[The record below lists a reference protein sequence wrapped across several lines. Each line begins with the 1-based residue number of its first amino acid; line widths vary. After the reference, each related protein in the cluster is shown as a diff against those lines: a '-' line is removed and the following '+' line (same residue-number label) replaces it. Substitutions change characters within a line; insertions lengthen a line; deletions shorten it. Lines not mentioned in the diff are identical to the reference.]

1 MLMSP
6 RHSEILK
13 LVRRHGRVTVDD
25 LVARFSVSSQTIRKD
40 LEVLSRR
47 NQIMRFHGGA
57 MLPSGVVNLEYEKRR
72 QLAHVEK
79 GAIGKA
85 VAALIPDNAS
95 VFLNVGTTTEAVG
108 HHLRAHKNLMVIADN
123 VNVANVLRVY
133 PGLEVIIAGGVVR
146 SSDGAI
152 VGEAAVDFVRQF
164 KVDFAIIGVSAIDK
178 DGSLLDFDFRE
189 VKVAQAIMANA
200 RNIVLAADSTKFERT
215 APVRI
220 AGIEEVDF
228 FVTDF
233 CSSEIIRTI
242 CENSEIRLIEA
253 SI

>member
-1 MLMSP
+1 MLISP

-13 LVRRHGRVTVDD
+13 LIRRHGRVTVDD
-25 LVARFSVSSQTIRKD
+25 LVDRFSVSSQTIRKD
-40 LEVLSRR
+40 LEALSRR
-47 NQIMRFHGGA
+47 NQVMRFHGGA

-72 QLAHVEK
+72 HLAHTEK
-79 GAIGKA
+79 DMIGKA
-85 VAALIPDNAS
+85 VAGLIPDNAS

-108 HHLRAHKNLMVIADN
+108 NHLRGHKNLMVIADN
-123 VNVANVLRVY
+123 VNVANVLRIN

-164 KVDFAIIGVSAIDK
+164 KVDYAIIGVSAIDG
-178 DGSLLDFDFRE
+178 DGSLMDFDFRE

-220 AGIEEVDF
+220 AGIQEVDF
-228 FVTDF
+228 FVTDY
-233 CSSEIIRTI
+233 CSNEDVRKI
-242 CENSEIRLIEA
+242 CDSCDIGLIETQN
-253 SI
+253 

>member
-6 RHSEILK
+6 RHGEILK
-13 LVRRHGRVTVDD
+13 LIRRQGRVTVDD

-72 QLAHVEK
+72 QLAHAEK
-79 GAIGKA
+79 DAIGKA
-85 VAALIPDNAS
+85 VAALIPDNSS

-108 HHLRAHKNLMVIADN
+108 HYLRAHKNLMVIADN
-123 VNVANVLRVY
+123 VNVANVLRVN

-164 KVDFAIIGVSAIDK
+164 KVDFAIIGVSAIDG

-220 AGIEEVDF
+220 AGIQEVDF
-228 FVTDF
+228 FVTDS
-233 CSSEIIRTI
+233 CSNEAIRKI

-253 SI
+253 KI

>member
-1 MLMSP
+1 MLISP

-13 LVRRHGRVTVDD
+13 LIRRHGRVTVDD
-25 LVARFSVSSQTIRKD
+25 LVDRFSVSSQTIRKD
-40 LEVLSRR
+40 LEALSRR
-47 NQIMRFHGGA
+47 NQVMRFHGGA

-72 QLAHVEK
+72 QLAHAEK
-79 GAIGKA
+79 DTIGRA
-85 VAALIPDNAS
+85 VAELIPDNAS

-108 HHLRAHKNLMVIADN
+108 NHLRGHKNLMVIADN
-123 VNVANVLRVY
+123 VNVANVLRVN

-164 KVDFAIIGVSAIDK
+164 KVDYAIIGVSAIDR
-178 DGSLLDFDFRE
+178 DGSLMDFDFRE

-228 FVTDF
+228 FVTDH
-233 CSSEIIRTI
+233 CGNEEVRKI
-242 CENSEIRLIEA
+242 CENCDIRLIETQ
-253 SI
+253 I